1 MSKSKK
7 NTIDPENIISN
18 YGADAARLF
27 ILSDSPP
34 EKDVQWSEE
43 GIISSFKFVQKLWN
57 LHQKILDELNKDH
70 KKNNNNAIEKY
81 TNKLLKD
88 ITHNLDNFSYNKL
101 IANLHEMY
109 SFMYKQIQEPYTKTT
124 LIENYKKILIVM
136 TPIVPH
142 FSTECLEVLNIK
154 DAKWPK
160 YDETILKENI
170 INIVVQINGKKRG
183 LVKTELNITEEKL
196 FEIIKND
203 ETLTKYLNQKEFKKR
218 IYIKNKLMNIII

>member
-1 MSKSKK
+1 
-7 NTIDPENIISN
+7 
-18 YGADAARLF
+18 
-27 ILSDSPP
+27 
-34 EKDVQWSEE
+34 
-43 GIISSFKFVQKLWN
+43 
-57 LHQKILDELNKDH
+57 
-70 KKNNNNAIEKY
+70 
-81 TNKLLKD
+81 
-88 ITHNLDNFSYNKL
+88 
-101 IANLHEMY
+101 MY

-142 FSTECLEVLNIK
+142 FSTECLDVLNIK
-154 DAKWPK
+154 DINWPK
-160 YDETILKENI
+160 YDESILKEDI

-183 LVKTELNITEEKL
+183 LIKTKLDITEEKL

>member
-57 LHQKILDELNKDH
+57 LHQKILDESNKNH
-70 KKNNNNAIEKY
+70 KKNNNNEIERY
-81 TNKLLKD
+81 TNKFLKN
-88 ITHNLDNFSYNKL
+88 ITYNLENFSYNKL

-109 SFMYKQIQEPYTKTT
+109 SFMHKQIQEPYTKMT
-124 LIENYKKILIVM
+124 LIENYQKILIAM

-142 FSTECLEVLNIK
+142 FSNECLDLLKIK
-154 DAKWPK
+154 DTKWPK
-160 YDETILKENI
+160 YNETILKETI
-170 INIVVQINGKKRG
+170 TNIVVQINGKKRG
-183 LVKTELNITEEKL
+183 LVRAELDTTEEKL

-203 ETLTKYLNQKEFKKR
+203 EKLTKYLNQKDYKKK

>member
-1 MSKSKK
+1 
-7 NTIDPENIISN
+7 
-18 YGADAARLF
+18 
-27 ILSDSPP
+27 
-34 EKDVQWSEE
+34 
-43 GIISSFKFVQKLWN
+43 
-57 LHQKILDELNKDH
+57 
-70 KKNNNNAIEKY
+70 
-81 TNKLLKD
+81 
-88 ITHNLDNFSYNKL
+88 
-101 IANLHEMY
+101 
-109 SFMYKQIQEPYTKTT
+109 MYKQIQEPYTKTT

-142 FSTECLEVLNIK
+142 FSNECLEALNIK
-154 DAKWPK
+154 DAKWPE

-183 LVKTELNITEEKL
+183 LVKTKLNIAEEKL